1 MKNFTQNINN
11 NRAIINNQINFDN
24 MESFDIDY
32 TKYPNWLVPL
42 DAAKKLKDL
51 GFNKSCIFS
60 YSEGF
65 GITACLRIGASDEPS
80 ISDFI
85 IGGNTPNSPLTDLP
99 TFEQAFDWFRSKG
112 FYITLEN
119 HKDSTKFMFYNMK
132 INEGKHFKGEFSS
145 YEETREV
152 LVNKLIEVYGKSI

>member
-11 NRAIINNQINFDN
+11 NGAIINNQINFNN
-24 MESFDIDY
+24 MESFDIDD

-42 DAAKKLKDL
+42 DTAKRLKDL
-51 GFNKSCIFS
+51 GFNEPCIFS

-65 GITACLRIGASDEPS
+65 GITACLRIGASDEPL

-99 TFEQAFDWFRSKG
+99 TWEQVFEWFRNKG
-112 FYITLEN
+112 FIGT
-119 HKDSTKFMFYNMK
+119 
-132 INEGKHFKGEFSS
+132 
-145 YEETREV
+145 V
-152 LVNKLIEVYGKSI
+152 

>member
-1 MKNFTQNINN
+1 MKMN
-11 NRAIINNQINFDN
+11 D
-24 MESFDIDY
+24 
-32 TKYPNWLVPL
+32 YPNWLVPL

-51 GFNKSCIFS
+51 GFNEPCIFS

-99 TFEQAFDWFRSKG
+99 NWEQVFEWFRKRG

-119 HKDSTKFMFYNMK
+119 HQDSTKFMFYNMK

-145 YEETREV
+145 YKETREV

>member
-1 MKNFTQNINN
+1 MKTN
-11 NRAIINNQINFDN
+11 
-24 MESFDIDY
+24 
-32 TKYPNWLVPL
+32 KYYDWLIS
-42 DAAKKLKDL
+42 AEQAEKLREL

-85 IGGNTPNSPLTDLP
+85 IGGNTPNSPFTDLP
-99 TFEQAFDWFRSKG
+99 TWEQVFEWFREKG
-112 FYITLEN
+112 FRISLEN
-119 HKDSTKFMFYNMK
+119 HEDSTKFMFYNMK

-152 LVNKLIEVYGKSI
+152 LVNKLIEVYEENI

>member
-1 MKNFTQNINN
+1 MKTNN
-11 NRAIINNQINFDN
+11 
-24 MESFDIDY
+24 
-32 TKYPNWLVPL
+32 YPNWLVPIKT
-42 DAAKKLKDL
+42 AKKLKEI
-51 GFNKSCIFS
+51 GFDEPCIFS

-65 GITACLRIGASDEPS
+65 GITACLRIGASDEPL

-99 TFEQAFDWFRSKG
+99 TWKQVFEWFRNRG

-132 INEGKHFKGEFSS
+132 INEGKHFKGAFSS
-145 YEETREV
+145 YEKAREE
-152 LVNKLIEVYGKSI
+152 LINKLIEIYENNI